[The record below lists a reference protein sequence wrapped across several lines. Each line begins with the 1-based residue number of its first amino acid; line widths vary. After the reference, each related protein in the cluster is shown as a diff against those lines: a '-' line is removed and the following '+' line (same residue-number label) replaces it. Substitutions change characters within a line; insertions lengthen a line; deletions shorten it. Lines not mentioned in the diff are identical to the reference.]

1 MGLNRGGGNTKHV
14 FSLLLLPGSN
24 PRCDFT
30 NFFRRHYFMRTKMA
44 DPEKAME
51 VENDH
56 EDVEDQEIDGQNAKS
71 SMAAELL
78 KNPAMFAALQGKL
91 NSMVGVNSGYISSL
105 PAPVKRRLKALKKI
119 QLESTKI
126 EAKFYEEVHK
136 LECKYH
142 EMYLPLYEKRSKIT
156 KGEHEPNDDECNW
169 PSDDEEDDEELAGDM
184 KDKAK
189 LEDEKSKK
197 EATEKDAKGVPDFWL
212 TIFKNVDMLQEM
224 VQEADEPVLSKLTD
238 ITVTFSE
245 SPMGFT
251 LHFFFAPNDY
261 FSNNVL
267 TKEYEMK
274 CEPSE
279 DDPFSFEG
287 PEIFKCKGCTIN
299 WKEPGK
305 NLTVK
310 TVKKKQKHKSKG
322 NVRTI
327 TKQVKNDSFFNFFDP
342 PPISDDPDADVDP
355 ETQDLLTAD
364 FEIGHYIRDRI
375 IPRAVLFF
383 TGEALEEDDYDEE
396 EEEEGSDGEEE
407 EDDPDFDPAKAKA
420 NAQECKQQCKQQ

>member
-1 MGLNRGGGNTKHV
+1 MGLDVSRI
-14 FSLLLLPGSN
+14 FFAESN
-24 PRCDFT
+24 LILKK
-30 NFFRRHYFMRTKMA
+30 NSHEISFFGTQKMA

-56 EDVEDQEIDGQNAKS
+56 EDVEDEEVDGDNSKQVS
-71 SMAAELL
+71 ELL
-78 KNPAMFAALQGKL
+78 KNPALMEALQGKL
-91 NSMVGVNSGYISSL
+91 GQMVGMNSGYIASL
-105 PAPVKRRLKALKKI
+105 PAPVKRRLKALKRI

-142 EMYLPLYEKRSKIT
+142 EMYKPLYDQRAKIT
-156 KGEHEPNDDECNW
+156 KGEYEPNEDECEW
-169 PSDDEEDDEELAGDM
+169 PSDDEEDEEELAGDM

-189 LEDEKSKK
+189 LEDEKAKK
-197 EATEKDAKGVPDFWL
+197 EKEEKEMKGVPEFWL

-224 VQEADEPVLSKLTD
+224 VQEADEPLLHKLTD

-245 SPMGFT
+245 QPMGFT
-251 LHFFFAPNDY
+251 LHFYFAPNDY
-261 FSNNVL
+261 FSNLIL

-287 PEIFKCKGCTIN
+287 PEIFNCK
-299 WKEPGK
+299 EGK

-342 PPISDDPDADVDP
+342 PPISDDPDADVDA
-355 ETQDLLTAD
+355 ETQELLTAD

-383 TGEALEEDDYDEE
+383 TGEALEDDEFDEE
-396 EEEEGSDGEEE
+396 EEEDEEGEEGEEE
-407 EDDPDFDPAKAKA
+407 EDDPDFDPSKVKPGSQ
-420 NAQECKQQCKQQ
+420 AQECKQQ

>member
-1 MGLNRGGGNTKHV
+1 
-14 FSLLLLPGSN
+14 
-24 PRCDFT
+24 
-30 NFFRRHYFMRTKMA
+30 MA

-56 EDVEDQEIDGQNAKS
+56 EDVEDEEVDGENSKQVS
-71 SMAAELL
+71 ELL
-78 KNPAMFAALQGKL
+78 KNPALMEALQGKL
-91 NSMVGVNSGYISSL
+91 GQMVGMNSGYIASL

-142 EMYLPLYEKRSKIT
+142 EMYKPLYDQRAKIT
-156 KGEHEPNDDECNW
+156 KGDYEPNEDECEW
-169 PSDDEEDDEELAGDM
+169 PSDDEDEEELAGDM

-189 LEDEKSKK
+189 LEDEKAKK
-197 EATEKDAKGVPDFWL
+197 EKDEKETKGVPEFWL

-224 VQEADEPVLSKLTD
+224 VQEADEPLLHKLTD

-245 SPMGFT
+245 APMGFT
-251 LHFFFAPNDY
+251 LHFYFAPNDY
-261 FSNNVL
+261 FSNLIL

-299 WKEPGK
+299 WKEGK

-342 PPISDDPDADVDP
+342 PPIPDDPNADIDP

-383 TGEALEEDDYDEE
+383 TGEALEEDEFDDEDEE
-396 EEEEGSDGEEE
+396 EEDGEEGEEE
-407 EDDPDFDPAKAKA
+407 EDDPDFDPSKVKPGQ
-420 NAQECKQQCKQQ
+420 QECKQQ

>member
-1 MGLNRGGGNTKHV
+1 MK
-14 FSLLLLPGSN
+14 P
-24 PRCDFT
+24 
-30 NFFRRHYFMRTKMA
+30 KMA

-56 EDVEDQEIDGQNAKS
+56 EDIDDEEVDGVVGKS
-71 SMAAELL
+71 TMAAELL

-91 NSMVGVNSGYISSL
+91 NSMVGVNSGYITSL

-142 EMYLPLYEKRSKIT
+142 EMYLPLYNQRSKVT
-156 KGEHEPNDDECNW
+156 KGEHEPNDDECQW
-169 PSDDEEDDEELAGDM
+169 PSDDEDDEELAGDM

-189 LEDEKSKK
+189 LEDEKTKK
-197 EATEKDAKGVPDFWL
+197 EADEKDIKGVPDFWL

-224 VQEADEPVLSKLTD
+224 VQEADEPVLTKLTD

-251 LHFFFAPNDY
+251 LHFYFAPNDY
-261 FSNNVL
+261 FSNSVL

-342 PPISDDPDADVDP
+342 PPISDDPEADVDP

-383 TGEALEEDDYDEE
+383 TGEALEEDEFDEE
-396 EEEEGSDGEEE
+396 EEEDEEGEEGEEE
-407 EDDPDFDPAKAKA
+407 EDDPDFDPSKVKPGQ
-420 NAQECKQQCKQQ
+420 NAQECKQQ

>member
-1 MGLNRGGGNTKHV
+1 
-14 FSLLLLPGSN
+14 
-24 PRCDFT
+24 
-30 NFFRRHYFMRTKMA
+30 MA

-56 EDVEDQEIDGQNAKS
+56 EDIDDEEVEGQNAKS
-71 SMAAELL
+71 TMAAELL

-91 NSMVGVNSGYISSL
+91 NSMVGVNSGYIASL
-105 PAPVKRRLKALKKI
+105 PAPVKKRLKALKKI

-126 EAKFYEEVHK
+126 ESKFYEEVHK

-142 EMYLPLYEKRSKIT
+142 EMYRPLYEQRSKIT
-156 KGEHEPNDDECNW
+156 KGEYEPNDDECQW
-169 PSDDEEDDEELAGDM
+169 PSDDEEEDKELAGDM

-189 LEDEKSKK
+189 LEDEKTKK
-197 EATEKDAKGVPDFWL
+197 EAEEKDVKGVPEFWL

-224 VQEADEPVLSKLTD
+224 VQEADEPLLNKLTD

-245 SPMGFT
+245 TPMGFT
-251 LHFFFAPNDY
+251 LHFYFAPNDY
-261 FSNNVL
+261 FSNSVL

-383 TGEALEEDDYDEE
+383 TGEALEDDEFDEE
-396 EEEEGSDGEEE
+396 EEEDEEGEEGEEE
-407 EDDPDFDPAKAKA
+407 EDDPDFDPSKVKPGQ
-420 NAQECKQQCKQQ
+420 NAQECKQQ

>member
-1 MGLNRGGGNTKHV
+1 
-14 FSLLLLPGSN
+14 
-24 PRCDFT
+24 
-30 NFFRRHYFMRTKMA
+30 
-44 DPEKAME
+44 
-51 VENDH
+51 
-56 EDVEDQEIDGQNAKS
+56 
-71 SMAAELL
+71 
-78 KNPAMFAALQGKL
+78 
-91 NSMVGVNSGYISSL
+91 MVGMNSGYIASL

-142 EMYLPLYEKRSKIT
+142 EIYRPLYDQRSKIT
-156 KGEHEPNDDECNW
+156 KGDYEPNDDECQW
-169 PSDDEEDDEELAGDM
+169 PSDDEGESKPSAKPLNKHIYFDSEGEEDLAKDM

-189 LEDEKSKK
+189 IEDEKTKND
-197 EATEKDAKGVPDFWL
+197 TEEGKDVKGVPDFWL
-212 TIFKNVDMLQEM
+212 TIFKNVDLLQEK
-224 VQEADEPVLSKLTD
+224 VQEEDEPVLSKLTD

-245 SPMGFT
+245 TPMGFT
-251 LHFFFAPNDY
+251 LHFYFAPNDY
-261 FSNNVL
+261 FTNSVL

-279 DDPFSFEG
+279 DDPFGFEG

-305 NLTVK
+305 DLTVK
-310 TVKKKQKHKSKG
+310 TVKKKQKLKSKG

-327 TKQVKNDSFFNFFDP
+327 TKQVKSDSFFNFFDP
-342 PPISDDPDADVDP
+342 PPISDNPDEDIDP

-375 IPRAVLFF
+375 IPRAVLYF
-383 TGEALEEDDYDEE
+383 TGEALEEEE
-396 EEEEGSDGEEE
+396 EEEDFDEEGEEGEEE
-407 EDDPDFDPAKAKA
+407 EDENDPDFDPSKVKPGQ
-420 NAQECKQQCKQQ
+420 NAQECKQQ

>member
-1 MGLNRGGGNTKHV
+1 
-14 FSLLLLPGSN
+14 
-24 PRCDFT
+24 
-30 NFFRRHYFMRTKMA
+30 MRTKTQPNKMA

-56 EDVEDQEIDGQNAKS
+56 EDIEEDDDDVADGTNAKAT
-71 SMAAELL
+71 MAAELL

-91 NSMVGVNSGYISSL
+91 NSMVGMNSGYIASL

-142 EMYLPLYEKRSKIT
+142 EMYKPLYDQRAKIT
-156 KGEHEPNDDECNW
+156 KGDYEPNEDECEW
-169 PSDDEEDDEELAGDM
+169 PSEDEDDEELAGDM

-189 LEDEKSKK
+189 LEDEKAKK
-197 EATEKDAKGVPDFWL
+197 EKEEKEMKGVPEFWL

-224 VQEADEPVLSKLTD
+224 VQEADEPLLHKLTD

-245 SPMGFT
+245 QPMGFT
-251 LHFFFAPNDY
+251 LHFYFTPNDY
-261 FSNNVL
+261 FSNLIL

-327 TKQVKNDSFFNFFDP
+327 TKQVKNDSFFDFFDP
-342 PPISDDPDADVDP
+342 PPISDDPDTDVDP

-383 TGEALEEDDYDEE
+383 TGEALEEDEFDEE
-396 EEEEGSDGEEE
+396 EEEEEDGEEGEEE
-407 EDDPDFDPAKAKA
+407 EDDPDFDPSKVKGQ
-420 NAQECKQQCKQQ
+420 QECKQQ

>member
-1 MGLNRGGGNTKHV
+1 
-14 FSLLLLPGSN
+14 
-24 PRCDFT
+24 
-30 NFFRRHYFMRTKMA
+30 
-44 DPEKAME
+44 
-51 VENDH
+51 
-56 EDVEDQEIDGQNAKS
+56 
-71 SMAAELL
+71 
-78 KNPAMFAALQGKL
+78 
-91 NSMVGVNSGYISSL
+91 MVGINSGYIASL

-126 EAKFYEEVHK
+126 EAKFYEEVHR

-142 EMYLPLYEKRSKIT
+142 EIYRPLYEQRSKIT
-156 KGEHEPNDDECNW
+156 KGEYEPNDDECQW
-169 PSDDEEDDEELAGDM
+169 PSDDEDDEDLASDM

-189 LEDEKSKK
+189 IDADEK
-197 EATEKDAKGVPDFWL
+197 DVKGVPDFWL

-238 ITVTFSE
+238 ITVTFSDT
-245 SPMGFT
+245 PMGFT
-251 LHFFFAPNDY
+251 LHFYFEPNEY
-261 FSNNVL
+261 FSNSIL
-267 TKEYEMK
+267 TKEYQMK

-327 TKQVKNDSFFNFFDP
+327 TKQVKSDSFFNFFDP

-383 TGEALEEDDYDEE
+383 TGEALEEEDFDEE
-396 EEEEGSDGEEE
+396 EEEDEGEEGEEEE
-407 EDDPDFDPAKAKA
+407 EDDPDF
-420 NAQECKQQCKQQ
+420 

>member
-1 MGLNRGGGNTKHV
+1 
-14 FSLLLLPGSN
+14 
-24 PRCDFT
+24 
-30 NFFRRHYFMRTKMA
+30 MA

-51 VENDH
+51 VENEH
-56 EDVEDQEIDGQNAKS
+56 EDVEDEEVDGDNAKQVS
-71 SMAAELL
+71 ELL
-78 KNPAMFAALQGKL
+78 KNPALMEALQGKL
-91 NSMVGVNSGYISSL
+91 GQMVGMNSGYIASL

-142 EMYLPLYEKRSKIT
+142 EMYKPLYDQRAKIT
-156 KGEHEPNDDECNW
+156 KGDYEPNEDECEW
-169 PSDDEEDDEELAGDM
+169 PSEDEDDEELAGDM

-189 LEDEKSKK
+189 LEDEKAKK
-197 EATEKDAKGVPDFWL
+197 EKDEKETKGVPEFWL

-224 VQEADEPVLSKLTD
+224 VQEADEPLLHKLTD

-245 SPMGFT
+245 QPMGFT
-251 LHFFFAPNDY
+251 LHFYFAPNDY
-261 FSNNVL
+261 FSNLIL

-299 WKEPGK
+299 WKEGK

-342 PPISDDPDADVDP
+342 PPIPDDPNADIDP

-383 TGEALEEDDYDEE
+383 TGEALEEDEFDDEDEE
-396 EEEEGSDGEEE
+396 EEDGEEGEEE
-407 EDDPDFDPAKAKA
+407 EDDPDFDPSKVKPGQ
-420 NAQECKQQCKQQ
+420 NQECKQQ

>member
-1 MGLNRGGGNTKHV
+1 
-14 FSLLLLPGSN
+14 
-24 PRCDFT
+24 
-30 NFFRRHYFMRTKMA
+30 MA
-44 DPEKAME
+44 DPEKATKVVKLENGLDDEDIEDEE
-51 VENDH
+51 VST
-56 EDVEDQEIDGQNAKS
+56 NAKAA
-71 SMAAELL
+71 MVAELL
-78 KNPAMFAALQGKL
+78 KNPALF
-91 NSMVGVNSGYISSL
+91 SMMNADYISSL

-142 EMYLPLYEKRSKIT
+142 EMYQPLYQKRSKIT
-156 KGEHEPNDDECNW
+156 KGEYEPNEDECQW
-169 PSDDEEDDEELAGDM
+169 PSDDEEDDEDLASDM

-189 LEDEKSKK
+189 IEDEKTKN
-197 EATEKDAKGVPDFWL
+197 EAEEKDIKGVPDFWL

-224 VQEADEPVLSKLTD
+224 VQEADEPVLSQLTD

-245 SPMGFT
+245 APMGFT
-251 LHFFFAPNDY
+251 LHFYFAPNDY
-261 FSNNVL
+261 FSNSIL

-287 PEIFKCKGCTIN
+287 PEIFKCKGSTIN

-310 TVKKKQKHKSKG
+310 TVKKKQKHKNKG

-327 TKQVKNDSFFNFFDP
+327 TKQVKSDSFFNFFDP

-375 IPRAVLFF
+375 IPRAVLYF
-383 TGEALEEDDYDEE
+383 TGEALEEDEE
-396 EEEEGSDGEEE
+396 EEEEDFDEEGEEGEEE
-407 EDDPDFDPAKAKA
+407 EDDPDFDPSKVKPGQ
-420 NAQECKQQCKQQ
+420 NAQECKQQ

>member
-1 MGLNRGGGNTKHV
+1 
-14 FSLLLLPGSN
+14 
-24 PRCDFT
+24 
-30 NFFRRHYFMRTKMA
+30 MA

-56 EDVEDQEIDGQNAKS
+56 EDIEEDEDEEIDGQNAKS

-91 NSMVGVNSGYISSL
+91 NSMVGINSGYIASL

-142 EMYLPLYEKRSKIT
+142 ELYQPLYQKRSTIT
-156 KGEHEPNDDECNW
+156 KGEYEPNDDECQW
-169 PSDDEEDDEELAGDM
+169 PSDDEDDEDLASDM

-189 LEDEKSKK
+189 IEDEKTKNDA
-197 EATEKDAKGVPDFWL
+197 EEKDVKGVPDFWL

-224 VQEADEPVLSKLTD
+224 VQEADEPVLTKLTD

-251 LHFFFAPNDY
+251 LHFYFAPNDY
-261 FSNNVL
+261 FSNSVL

-383 TGEALEEDDYDEE
+383 TGEALEDDEFDKEEDEE
-396 EEEEGSDGEEE
+396 DGEEEGEEE
-407 EDDPDFDPAKAKA
+407 EDDPDVDPSKVKGGQ
-420 NAQECKQQCKQQ
+420 NAQECKQQ